1 MLALVPLKDLDHI
14 SFSWLLNCVC
24 VSIPKCNRHISVD
37 FIASIYI
44 FFNYFYTYI
53 FMCVCVCVCAI
64 RTMYRGQWT
73 TLDYRFFA
81 STVWVLLIKVTI
93 ITHYLYPLSHLA

>member
-1 MLALVPLKDLDHI
+1 MKVDEKYLLVSIVIPMLALVPLKDLDHI
-14 SFSWLLNCVC
+14 SLSWLLNCVC

-53 FMCVCVCVCAI
+53 FMCVRVCLCDKDHV
-64 RTMYRGQWT
+64 
-73 TLDYRFFA
+73 
-81 STVWVLLIKVTI
+81 
-93 ITHYLYPLSHLA
+93 